1 MSFMLEA
8 PSKGDPVV
16 FAPMRIEAYALMM
29 AMRSCKIVRTGMG
42 PHRAKRTVSRI
53 SDVLAEA
60 PAVVVAG
67 FCGGVTEGLKVGD
80 VVVASSI
87 TVLDAESGERDPI
100 DLPDASLLV
109 RALRRAGHKVH
120 VGNIASTDHI
130 VLGDERIQ
138 IEKKGALAV
147 DMESAWLVPERKS
160 GAFAVVRVVLDTG
173 DEELLSPAL
182 AVRALRASKVLMSVG
197 RVVQDW
203 TETTRPRRVL
213 AAKPRSF
220 CAGVERAI
228 ECVERALAA
237 FGPPIY
243 VRKQIVHNQAVV
255 SSLEDKGAVFVD
267 ELDEVPDGARVVF
280 SAHGVAPEVNAEA
293 EAKHLE
299 VIDATCPLVAKVHQ
313 EARRLGSSGHE
324 VILIGHRGHEETVG
338 TMGHHPGM
346 HLVSTV
352 EEVEMLPIAP
362 GSKVALLSQTTMAVD
377 EVTNIANQIA
387 KKFPLLAG
395 PGPKDICYAT
405 QNRQEAVKA
414 LAQECEVVLVVGSQ
428 NSSNSKRL
436 VEVAQRSGCKAYLI
450 ENEMSID
457 LDLIKDAASV
467 GVTAGASAP
476 EELFQRVVRAISAL
490 GPTTFEEREVVDEE
504 VNFSL
509 PAKVRAWPYR

>member
-1 MSFMLEA
+1 MSSPLGDS
-8 PSKGDPVV
+8 SKGDAIV

-29 AMRSCKIVRTGMG
+29 AIRNSKIVRTGMG
-42 PHRAKRTVSRI
+42 PQRAKQAAARMSN
-53 SDVLAEA
+53 VLAEA

-67 FCGGVTEGLKVGD
+67 FCGGVTRGLRVGD
-80 VVVASSI
+80 VVLADSI
-87 TVLDAESGERDPI
+87 TVLTNEDGNRDPI
-100 DLPDASLLV
+100 DLPDVSLLA
-109 RALRRAGHKVH
+109 RALRKAGHRVH

-130 VLGDERIQ
+130 VIGDERIE
-138 IEKKGALAV
+138 IEKRGALAV
-147 DMESAWLVPERKS
+147 DMESAWLVPTKRS

-173 DEELLSPAL
+173 DEELISPAL

-197 RVVQDW
+197 RVIQDW
-203 TETTRPRRVL
+203 SESTRPRRVV

-228 ECVERALAA
+228 ECVERALAV

-255 SSLEDKGAVFVD
+255 SSLEDKGAIFVD

-280 SAHGVAPEVNAEA
+280 SAHGVAPEVVAVA

-346 HLVSTV
+346 HLVSTA
-352 EEVEMLPIAP
+352 EEVEMLPIPA

-377 EVTNIANQIA
+377 EVTSIANQIA

-436 VEVAQRSGCKAYLI
+436 VEVAQRSGCRAYLI

-457 LDLIKDAASV
+457 LDLIKDAVSI

-490 GPTTFEEREVVDEE
+490 GPTAFEEREVVNEE
-504 VNFSL
+504 VSFSL
-509 PAKVRAWPYR
+509 PAKVRAWPSR